1 MTSNDQQQD
10 NKRKRPDASQTR
22 SNVSQSLSQWS
33 ISKEN
38 GANTKKKK
46 KEHVAS
52 PKNMSRKGRKE
63 KKTKKKNEE
72 NPDQSFKPHFLKV
85 SDRVFKQILSNAI
98 KGGHQL
104 VQCLNTEEK
113 IQFIRHMTELTNQAQ
128 YLDLQSHLW
137 QDYFDIGV
145 KEGQW
150 GPSVSN
156 SFARQH
162 RVCRTYGH
170 PRSVVEKRL
179 ETIQYEL
186 QRTRSE
192 LQVCTEKLEQYAKQ
206 WQPFFNANDL
216 SQAIIECVKNSQRR
230 LCQLFEL
237 KRKVLQF
244 DADDHQF
251 IRAFYQYEPSR
262 EQIALAQKIW
272 QATSEELKLKEQEEV
287 LRKRIYIQ
295 RLPNDMDR
303 MINRSVNQIQQSLSH
318 PVLNNDRRAS
328 MISTCSK
335 TVTQYKF
342 DLMTIDLETI
352 QMTQR
357 DQREILVALQNELLA
372 TMPSETLQ
380 QLIVN
385 RRENIIQ
392 RHEIQLR
399 HKLKTFFDEAPM
411 ANEN

>member
-1 MTSNDQQQD
+1 MTSNDQEQEK
-10 NKRKRPDASQTR
+10 KRKRPDASQTQ
-22 SNVSQSLSQWS
+22 SNVSQSLSQLS
-33 ISKEN
+33 IFKEN
-38 GANTKKKK
+38 ETKTKKKK
-46 KEHVAS
+46 KKHAAS
-52 PKNMSRKGRKE
+52 SKTTPHNDRKE
-63 KKTKKKNEE
+63 KKNA
-72 NPDQSFKPHFLKV
+72 DQSFKPHFSKV

-128 YLDLQSHLW
+128 YLDLQRHLW
-137 QDYFDIGV
+137 QDYHNIGV

-170 PRSVVEKRL
+170 SRSVIEKRL

-186 QRTRSE
+186 QRTRND
-192 LQVCTEKLEQYAKQ
+192 LHVCSEKLEQYAKQ

-216 SQAIIECVKNSQRR
+216 SQAIIECVKNNQRR

-244 DADDHQF
+244 DADDHRLL
-251 IRAFYQYEPSR
+251 RAFYQCEPSR
-262 EQIALAQKIW
+262 EQIALAQRIW
-272 QATSEELKLKEQEEV
+272 QATAEELKLKEQEEV
-287 LRKRIYIQ
+287 LRKRIDIQ

-342 DLMTIDLETI
+342 DLMKMDLETI

-357 DQREILVALQNELLA
+357 DQRSLLVTLQNELLE
-372 TMPSETLQ
+372 TMPTETLQ

>member
-1 MTSNDQQQD
+1 MTSNDQEQD
-10 NKRKRPDASQTR
+10 KKRKRPDASQTQ
-22 SNVSQSLSQWS
+22 SNVSQSLSQLS
-33 ISKEN
+33 IFKEN
-38 GANTKKKK
+38 ETNTKKKK
-46 KEHVAS
+46 KEHAAS
-52 PKNMSRKGRKE
+52 SKTTPHNDRKE
-63 KKTKKKNEE
+63 KKTKKKNA
-72 NPDQSFKPHFLKV
+72 DQSFKPHFSKV

-128 YLDLQSHLW
+128 YLDLQRHLW
-137 QDYFDIGV
+137 QDYHNIGV

-170 PRSVVEKRL
+170 SRSVIEKRL

-186 QRTRSE
+186 QRTRND
-192 LQVCTEKLEQYAKQ
+192 LHVCTEKLEQYAKQ

-216 SQAIIECVKNSQRR
+216 SQAIIECVKNNQRR

-244 DADDHQF
+244 DADDHRLL
-251 IRAFYQYEPSR
+251 RAFYQCEPSR
-262 EQIALAQKIW
+262 EQIALAQRIW

-342 DLMTIDLETI
+342 DLMKMDLETI

-357 DQREILVALQNELLA
+357 DQRSLLVTLQNELLE
-372 TMPSETLQ
+372 TMPTETLQ